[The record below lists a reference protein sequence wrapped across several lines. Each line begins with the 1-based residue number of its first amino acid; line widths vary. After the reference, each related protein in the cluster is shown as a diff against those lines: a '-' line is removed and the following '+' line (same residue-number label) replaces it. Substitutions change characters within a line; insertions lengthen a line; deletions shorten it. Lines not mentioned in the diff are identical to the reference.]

1 MNVGALS
8 VLSNNLEV
16 TAVQNA
22 PYQALVH
29 DDDDD
34 DEFAIA
40 NSGLVLFDSESRTH
54 RS

>member
-8 VLSNNLEV
+8 VLSKSLEV

-29 DDDDD
+29 DDDD